1 MVSLKNTLLA
11 SCIILAGAAGAARAD
26 VYHVDVYSGDI
37 GQGFDAVAGSA
48 SLFTAANNSQHAT
61 FTYTG
66 TLNFSD
72 TAAQNSTPAGDLN
85 SSFFGSDASGISN
98 YVDLTAPLSADYG
111 NFATLGSFLASSG
124 SVAGYGYDSLY
135 IIQSETPAAGGTNLT
150 ITHDDGVGVYA
161 NQALQPGTTTGPTTA
176 VTETITLPANDQY
189 SIDYA
194 RENGTPSVLQ
204 VAVPEPM
211 SLTLMGVGLL
221 ALSLV
226 RRRRRA

>member
-1 MVSLKNTLLA
+1 MLSFKNTLFA

-48 SLFTAANNSQHAT
+48 SLFTAADHSQHAT

-66 TLNFSD
+66 NLNFSD
-72 TAAQNSTPAGDLN
+72 AVAQNSTPAGDLN
-85 SSFFGSDASGISN
+85 STFFGAEASGISN
-98 YVDLTAPLSADYG
+98 YVDVTAPLSADYG
-111 NFATLGSFLASSG
+111 NFATLGSFLAASG
-124 SVAGYGYDSLY
+124 SVAGYSYDSLY
-135 IIQSETPAAGGTNLT
+135 IIQSETPSSAGMNLT
-150 ITHDDGVGVYA
+150 ITHDDGAGVYA
-161 NQALQPGTTTGPTTA
+161 AQRLLPGTTTGPTTA
-176 VTETITLPANDQY
+176 VTETITLPANNLY

-211 SLTLMGVGLL
+211 SLSLMGMALLGLG
-221 ALSLV
+221 LV
-226 RRRRRA
+226 RRRRA